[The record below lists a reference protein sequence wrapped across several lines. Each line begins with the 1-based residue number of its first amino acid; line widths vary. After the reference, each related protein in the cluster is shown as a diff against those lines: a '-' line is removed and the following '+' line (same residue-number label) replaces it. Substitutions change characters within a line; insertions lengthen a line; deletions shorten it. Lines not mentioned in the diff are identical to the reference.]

1 MHSYVLCVTSTQ
13 IKVWKH
19 FHHPRELPF
28 LALLSASPT
37 QRQPLLWLCHR
48 KIVFC
53 LWPSHKRNHIVLLHV
68 FEFLKTELLSRITIW
83 SRNSISEYR
92 PKEIESKASNRYLYT
107 HVHCSSIHNSQ
118 QNTKWPFMDEW
129 ISKMWYIPIVL
140 SAKIRKNTSYI
151 MDDTWGY
158 CSKWNRSVTK
168 GTILCE
174 SGYMRYLGVLKLIA
188 QKIEW
193 WVARNHGEREV

>member
-13 IKVWKH
+13 IKMWNISTT
-19 FHHPRELPF
+19 RESSL

-118 QNTKWPFMDEW
+118 KAEAMKWPFMDEW
-129 ISKMWYIPIVL
+129 ISKLWYIPIVL
-140 SAKIRKNTSYI
+140 SAKKARKNTQVTSWMI
-151 MDDTWGY
+151 LEDIALSEMDQLPKEQYCVSPVTWG
-158 CSKWNRSVTK
+158 T
-168 GTILCE
+168 
-174 SGYMRYLGVLKLIA
+174 
-188 QKIEW
+188 
-193 WVARNHGEREV
+193 